1 MTDTTAFGWL
11 DLPRL
16 CLNFATLSLIS
27 IGGGMA
33 VVPDMHRFLVL
44 EHRWLTEAQFGGS
57 VALAQVAPGP
67 NILFVALMGW
77 YLSAAPLG
85 PWAAPLVAV
94 LCLLCMVGP
103 SSVLALHARRWV
115 ERHREVRSVKAFQQ
129 GLAPVVV
136 ALLFSSAVYVY
147 PSSALSLRDLAL
159 ATLCGVSFV
168 LLMKTRLNLMWLLG
182 AGAVAGGF
190 GLV

>member
-1 MTDTTAFGWL
+1 MTDIASFGWS
-11 DLPRL
+11 DLPSL

-27 IGGGMA
+27 MGGGMA

-44 EHRWLTEAQFGGS
+44 EHRWLTPTQFSGS

-77 YLSAAPLG
+77 YVSSLSLG
-85 PWAAPLVAV
+85 LWAAPLVA
-94 LCLLCMVGP
+94 LLSLLCMVGP
-103 SSVLALHARRWV
+103 SSILALYASRWM
-115 ERHREVRSVKAFQQ
+115 ERHHEARGVKAFHQ

-147 PSSALSLRDLAL
+147 PSKHLVLQELAL
-159 ATLCGVSFV
+159 AALCLVSFV
-168 LLMKTRLNLMWLLG
+168 MLLKTRVNLMLLLG
-182 AGAVAGGF
+182 IGAVFGAL

>member
-1 MTDTTAFGWL
+1 MTDAASFGWS
-11 DLPRL
+11 DLPGL
-16 CLNFATLSLIS
+16 CLNFATLSIVS
-27 IGGGMA
+27 MGGGMA

-44 EHRWLTEAQFGGS
+44 EHRWLTPAQFSGS

-77 YLSAAPLG
+77 YVSSQSLG
-85 PWAAPLVAV
+85 LWAAPLVAV

-103 SSVLALHARRWV
+103 SSMLALYASRWM
-115 ERHREVRSVKAFQQ
+115 ERHHEVRGVKAFHQ

-136 ALLFSSAVYVY
+136 ALLLSSAVYVY
-147 PSSALSLRDLAL
+147 PGKQLALQELAL
-159 ATLCGVSFV
+159 AALFLVSLA
-168 LLMKTRLNLMWLLG
+168 LLMKTRMNLMLLLG
-182 AGAVAGGF
+182 IGAAAGAL

>member
-1 MTDTTAFGWL
+1 MTNVQAFAWS
-11 DLPRL
+11 DLPSL

-27 IGGGMA
+27 VGGGMV

-44 EHRWLTEAQFGGS
+44 ESRWLTASQFSDS

-77 YLSAAPLG
+77 YASSLSLSV
-85 PWAAPLVAV
+85 WAAPLVAT
-94 LCLLCMVGP
+94 LCLLSMVGP
-103 SSVLALHARRWV
+103 SSVLALYASRWM
-115 ERHREVRSVKAFQQ
+115 ERHHEVRSVKAFQN

-147 PSSALSLRDLAL
+147 PSKTMTLHDLTL
-159 ATLCGVSFV
+159 AVLCLTAFV
-168 LLMKTRLNLMWLLG
+168 LLLKTRVNLILLLL
-182 AGAVAGGF
+182 AGASAGAL

>member
-1 MTDTTAFGWL
+1 MTNTHVFAWS
-11 DLPRL
+11 DLPSL
-16 CLNFATLSLIS
+16 CLHFATLSVIS
-27 IGGGMA
+27 VGGGMA
-33 VVPDMHRFLVL
+33 VVPEMHRFLVL
-44 EHRWLTEAQFGGS
+44 ENRWLTASQFSDS

-77 YLSAAPLG
+77 YASSQSLDA
-85 PWAAPLVAV
+85 WAAPLVAV

-103 SSVLALHARRWV
+103 SSVIALFASRWM
-115 ERHREVRSVKAFQQ
+115 ERHHEVRSVKAFHV

-147 PSSALSLRDLAL
+147 PAKTMTVHDFTLAAFCL
-159 ATLCGVSFV
+159 TSFW
-168 LLMKTRLNLMWLLG
+168 LLMKTHVNLMLLLG
-182 AGAVAGGF
+182 IGAIAGAL

>member
-1 MTDTTAFGWL
+1 MNETQAFGWG
-11 DLPRL
+11 DLPSL

-27 IGGGMA
+27 MGGGMA

-44 EHRWLTEAQFGGS
+44 ETRWLTASQFSGS

-77 YLSAAPLG
+77 YVSSLSLG
-85 PWAAPLVAV
+85 VWAAPLVAV

-103 SSVLALHARRWV
+103 SSVLALHASRWMT
-115 ERHREVRSVKAFQQ
+115 RHHEVRGVKAFHN

-147 PSSALSLRDLAL
+147 PSKGFTLKDLAL
-159 ATLCGVSFV
+159 AAMCLVSFT
-168 LLMKTRLNLMWLLG
+168 LLMKTRVNLMLLLG
-182 AGAVAGGF
+182 LGAAAGAL

>member
-1 MTDTTAFGWL
+1 MTNVQAFAWS
-11 DLPRL
+11 DLPSL

-27 IGGGMA
+27 VGGGMV

-44 EHRWLTEAQFGGS
+44 ESRWLTASQFSDS

-77 YLSAAPLG
+77 YASSLSLSV
-85 PWAAPLVAV
+85 WAAPLVAT
-94 LCLLCMVGP
+94 LCLLSMVGP
-103 SSVLALHARRWV
+103 SSVLALYASRWM
-115 ERHREVRSVKAFQQ
+115 ERHHEVRSVKAFQN

-136 ALLFSSAVYVY
+136 ALLFSSAVFVY
-147 PSSALSLRDLAL
+147 PSKTMTLHDLTL
-159 ATLCGVSFV
+159 AVLCLTAFV
-168 LLMKTRLNLMWLLG
+168 LLLKTRVNLILLLL
-182 AGAVAGGF
+182 AGASAGAL

>member
-1 MTDTTAFGWL
+1 MTEATTFNWS
-11 DLPRL
+11 DLPSL

-27 IGGGMA
+27 VGGGMA

-44 EHRWLTEAQFGGS
+44 ESRWLTEAQFGGS

-77 YLSAAPLG
+77 YLSSASLG
-85 PWAAPLVAV
+85 LWAAPLLAV

-103 SSVLALHARRWV
+103 SSVLALHAARWV
-115 ERHREVRSVKAFQQ
+115 ERNHALRGVKAFHH

-147 PSSALSLRDLAL
+147 PSRTLALRDLAL
-159 ATLCGVSFV
+159 AAGCGVSFV
-168 LLMKTRLNLMWLLG
+168 LLMKTRVNLMWLLG
-182 AGAVAGGF
+182 AGATVGAF

>member
-1 MTDTTAFGWL
+1 MTNVQAFAWS
-11 DLPRL
+11 DLPSL

-27 IGGGMA
+27 VGGGMA

-44 EHRWLTEAQFGGS
+44 ESRWLTASQFSDS

-77 YLSAAPLG
+77 YASSLSLG
-85 PWAAPLVAV
+85 VWAAPLVAT

-103 SSVLALHARRWV
+103 SSVLALHASRWM
-115 ERHREVRSVKAFQQ
+115 ERHHEVRSVKAFHN

-147 PSSALSLRDLAL
+147 PSKSMGLHDLAL
-159 ATLCGVSFV
+159 AALSLTAF
-168 LLMKTRLNLMWLLG
+168 LLLLKTRVNLMLLLV
-182 AGAVAGGF
+182 AGATAGAL

>member
-1 MTDTTAFGWL
+1 MTNVQAFAWS
-11 DLPRL
+11 DLPSL

-27 IGGGMA
+27 VGGGMA

-44 EHRWLTEAQFGGS
+44 ESRWLTASQFSDS

-77 YLSAAPLG
+77 YASSLSLG
-85 PWAAPLVAV
+85 VWAAPLVAT

-103 SSVLALHARRWV
+103 SSVLALYASRWM
-115 ERHREVRSVKAFQQ
+115 ERHHEVRSVKAFHN

-147 PSSALSLRDLAL
+147 PSKSMTLHDLAL
-159 ATLCGVSFV
+159 AVLCLTAFV
-168 LLMKTRLNLMWLLG
+168 LLLKTRVNLMLLLA
-182 AGAVAGGF
+182 AGATAGAL

>member
-1 MTDTTAFGWL
+1 MTLIQDFAWS
-11 DLPRL
+11 DLPSI
-16 CLNFATLSLIS
+16 CLNFAMLSLIS

-33 VVPDMHRFLVL
+33 VVPDMHRFLVM
-44 EHRWLTEAQFGGS
+44 ESRWITTSQFSDS

-77 YLSAAPLG
+77 YASSLTLG
-85 PWAAPLVAV
+85 VWAAPIVAT

-103 SSVLALHARRWV
+103 SSVLALYASRWI
-115 ERHREVRSVKAFQQ
+115 ERNQEVRSVKAFHY

-147 PSSALSLRDLAL
+147 PSKSVSLHDFSLAV
-159 ATLCGVSFV
+159 LCLTAFV
-168 LLMKTRLNLMWLLG
+168 LLLKTRVNLMLLLA
-182 AGAVAGGF
+182 AGATAGSL

>member
-1 MTDTTAFGWL
+1 MTNVQAFAWS
-11 DLPRL
+11 DLPSL

-27 IGGGMA
+27 VGGGMV

-44 EHRWLTEAQFGGS
+44 ESRWLTASQFSDS

-77 YLSAAPLG
+77 YASSLSLSV
-85 PWAAPLVAV
+85 WAAPLVAT
-94 LCLLCMVGP
+94 LSLLSKVGP
-103 SSVLALHARRWV
+103 SSVLALYASRWM
-115 ERHREVRSVKAFQQ
+115 ERHHEVRSVKAFQN

-147 PSSALSLRDLAL
+147 PSKTMTLHDLTL
-159 ATLCGVSFV
+159 AVLCLTAFV
-168 LLMKTRLNLMWLLG
+168 LLLKTRVNLMLLLL
-182 AGAVAGGF
+182 AGASAGAL

>member
-1 MTDTTAFGWL
+1 MTNVQAFAWS
-11 DLPRL
+11 DLSSL

-27 IGGGMA
+27 VGGGMA
-33 VVPDMHRFLVL
+33 VVLDMHRFLVL
-44 EHRWLTEAQFGGS
+44 ESRWLTASQFSDS

-77 YLSAAPLG
+77 YASSLSLG
-85 PWAAPLVAV
+85 VWAAPLVAT

-103 SSVLALHARRWV
+103 SSVLALYASRWM
-115 ERHREVRSVKAFQQ
+115 ERHPEVRSVKAFHN

-147 PSSALSLRDLAL
+147 PSKSMTFHDLSLAMMCLTA
-159 ATLCGVSFV
+159 FV
-168 LLMKTRLNLMWLLG
+168 LLLKTRVNLMLLLV
-182 AGAVAGGF
+182 AGATAGAL